1 MGLFGRKNKVEPPPI
16 EDMPP
21 LPTIDTLHQE
31 GGVAHNE
38 MPRPQ
43 LLAMNL
49 NTVPNTHQM
58 QKPQQMARPMPKEMP
73 VMKKQEPSTDRPA
86 FAPLFVK
93 IDRYRNILS
102 AMGQIRTSIAMIRN
116 SFATLNE
123 LEKAR
128 LETLK
133 LIEEAVNKVE
143 AKILSLDSEMLR
155 PTGALPEAMPEYHDV
170 ETVQATVAD
179 LQGQIKEMKSELDR
193 MG

>member
-31 GGVAHNE
+31 GGVIHNE
-38 MPRPQ
+38 MQKP
-43 LLAMNL
+43 
-49 NTVPNTHQM
+49 HQM
-58 QKPQQMARPMPKEMP
+58 PRPMPKEMP
-73 VMKKQEPSTDRPA
+73 VMKRQEPAPDRPA

-123 LEKAR
+123 LERAR

-143 AKILSLDSEMLR
+143 AKISSLDSELLR

-193 MG
+193 MD